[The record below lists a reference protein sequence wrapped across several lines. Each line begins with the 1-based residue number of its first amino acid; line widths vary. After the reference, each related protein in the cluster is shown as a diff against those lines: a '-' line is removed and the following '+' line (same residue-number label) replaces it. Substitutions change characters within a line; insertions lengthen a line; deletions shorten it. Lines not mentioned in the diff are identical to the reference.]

1 MHCIRR
7 ILPLLSVMLILYAAV
22 LLIGCTDTEK
32 PEDGIIDGVGTI
44 SCVES
49 DSEVC
54 VIQAATGTRY
64 APVNLDE
71 NYRTNG
77 IRVYFR
83 GIILED
89 GKMEGSMGIPI
100 KIYDIGMYVP
110 PGKNATVTLEKVIL

>member
-32 PEDGIIDGVGTI
+32 PEDGIIEGVGTI
-44 SCVES
+44 SCIEN
-49 DSEVC
+49 DGEVC

-83 GIILED
+83 GIILGD
-89 GKMEGSMGIPI
+89 GKMEGSMGIPFE
-100 KIYDIGMYVP
+100 IYDIGIYVP
-110 PGKNATVTLEKVIL
+110 PGKNATITLEKVLP

>member
-1 MHCIRR
+1 M
-7 ILPLLSVMLILYAAV
+7 LPLLSIILILNATV

-89 GKMEGSMGIPI
+89 GEALESMDIPI

>member
-83 GIILED
+83 GIILGD
-89 GKMEGSMGIPI
+89 GKMEGSMGIPFE
-100 KIYDIGMYVP
+100 IYDIGIYVP
-110 PGKNATVTLEKVIL
+110 SGKNATITLEKVLP